1 MRNNWK
7 GQTMD
12 EGENLTDRLRILLM
26 DDPNISEK
34 KMFGGICFL
43 LNGNMLCGITNK
55 GDFMARVGKELE
67 SEARSRPHVRDMDFT
82 GKPMKGFL
90 FVAEEGLQTTE
101 QLNDWIALC
110 TRFVGTLPAK

>member
-1 MRNNWK
+1 
-7 GQTMD
+7 MD
-12 EGENLTDRLRILLM
+12 EPENLTDRIRMQLQ

-43 LNGNMLCGITNK
+43 LNGNMLCGVTNK

-67 SEARSRPHVRDMDFT
+67 DEARTRPFVRDMDFT

-90 FVAEEGLQTTE
+90 FVSEDGLIE
-101 QLNDWIALC
+101 DHQLSEWIALC
-110 TRFVGTLPAK
+110 TQFVGSLPAK